1 MKVGDLVTDDFYE
14 CRSGLVVSRPR
25 VATRTDH
32 AWHGMMSGDV
42 YEVADILCF
51 DGTIKPLLTID
62 LRVISESR

>member
-1 MKVGDLVTDDFYE
+1 MKVGDLVTDDFYVVN
-14 CRSGLVVSRPR
+14 GLVVSKPR

-42 YEVADILCF
+42 YEVADILCL
-51 DGTIKPLLTID
+51 DGTIKPLLTIE